1 MLKDDINQLLKELYT
16 SKQITKQ
23 LYNNLSKVITY
34 KNDSKE
40 QIKIL
45 DDKIKTNIRQYQL
58 ILVVTCLNMNI

>member
-23 LYNNLSKVITY
+23 LYNNLSKLITY